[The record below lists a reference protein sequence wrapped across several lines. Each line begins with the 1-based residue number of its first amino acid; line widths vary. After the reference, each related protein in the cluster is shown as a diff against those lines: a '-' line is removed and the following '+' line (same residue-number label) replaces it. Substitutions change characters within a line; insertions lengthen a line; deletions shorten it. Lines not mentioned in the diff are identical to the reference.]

1 MFESLPLVL
10 AQNADAPAVDQA
22 APPSLP
28 QAPSG
33 DATTVQQPGGTAAP
47 GGTTPQNQQSQGL
60 GGSWLPLAFLLMLV
74 VLFIV
79 MSGGQRKEKKKREA
93 MLSAIKKGDR
103 IQTIGGILGSIVEV
117 RDTEVVVKV
126 DENANTRLRF
136 ARTAIQS
143 VLEDKQA

>member
-28 QAPSG
+28 QTSAG
-33 DATTVQQPGGTAAP
+33 DGTTVQQPGGTAAP
-47 GGTTPQNQQSQGL
+47 GGTTQQAQSQGL
-60 GGSWLPLAFLLMLV
+60 GGSWLPLLFLLMLV
-74 VLFIV
+74 VMFVV

-93 MLSAIKKGDR
+93 MLKALKKGDR

-136 ARTAIQS
+136 ARSAIQA
-143 VLEDKQA
+143 VLEDNQA